1 MLPKSARLF
10 LFAAV
15 LASAHAKGAPAPLSA
30 PAQGPAPCAGGR
42 IASAADAAAFA
53 ACRTVTGDLTIE
65 GTDLTDLTA
74 LSELHRVNG
83 GLTIRDNP
91 KLRSLTGL
99 EHLESL
105 TSLELCGNGLYDT
118 RGIEGLRRV
127 ETLVIAHNRLLI
139 SLHGFRNLEHVDAL
153 FVSHNSRVAAQLG
166 LFPALG
172 RVEGAVLVRSNLG
185 LSGDDVARLLARV
198 GGRQS

>member
-15 LASAHAKGAPAPLSA
+15 LASAHAKGAPVPLTA
-30 PAQGPAPCAGGR
+30 PAHGPGSCAGGR

-53 ACRTVTGDLTIE
+53 SCRTVTGDLAIE
-65 GTDLTDLTA
+65 GSDLTDLTA
-74 LSELHRVNG
+74 LSELHGVSG
-83 GLTIRDNP
+83 TLTIRDNS

-105 TSLELCGNGLYDT
+105 TSLELRGNGLYDT

-127 ETLVIAHNRLLI
+127 ETLVIADNRLLI
-139 SLHGFRNLEHVDAL
+139 SLRGFRNLEHVDAL
-153 FVSHNSRVAAQLG
+153 VVSHNSRIAAQLG

-185 LSGDDVARLLARV
+185 LSGHDVAGLLARV
-198 GGRQS
+198 GGRRS